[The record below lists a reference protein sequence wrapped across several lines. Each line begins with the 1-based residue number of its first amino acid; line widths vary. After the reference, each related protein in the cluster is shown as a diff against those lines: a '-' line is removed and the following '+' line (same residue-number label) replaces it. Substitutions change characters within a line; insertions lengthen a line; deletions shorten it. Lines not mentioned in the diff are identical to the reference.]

1 MTTTT
6 ERDGVREIDETDARR
21 VAVLGGG
28 RMGEAVG
35 TILAMAGAAVTVWE
49 INDERRQ
56 ALARARPMLKV
67 AAEIGPAIEGA
78 GTVFFAVP
86 GPAFVDVARAYA
98 PFARGDHV
106 VLHGARG
113 VCDGFQLP
121 HQIVKSETCAKK
133 IGVLGGPL
141 YFADAEHKR
150 PLFVVIA
157 SRFDEVVA
165 RTRALVHGT
174 PIRLHPAR
182 DVVGVEVAGAI
193 SNVTAIAT
201 GIADGLSMGET
212 ARGVLAA
219 RGLSEATRLGLALG
233 AELSTFGGL
242 AGVGDLIPRKVSSTE
257 RHNDLGRRVASGE
270 NPEEVVRAMAGAVE
284 GVMTAREARKKA
296 RAIGLDLPL
305 IEGIVRILDE
315 GASAYE
321 VLDRVLSLDLSLGR
335 ELASP

>member
-1 MTTTT
+1 MTTTST
-6 ERDGVREIDETDARR
+6 TLSDENGTDARR

-35 TILAMAGAAVTVWE
+35 TILAMAGAKVVVWE
-49 INDERRQ
+49 IDEARRK
-56 ALARARPMLKV
+56 ALALARPMLRV
-67 AAEIGPAIEGA
+67 TDAIGEAIEGA

-98 PFARGDHV
+98 PYARGDHV

-113 VCDGFQLP
+113 VCDGFLLP
-121 HQIVKSETCAKK
+121 HQVVKNETCAKK

-157 SRFDEVVA
+157 SRFDEVIA

-182 DVVGVEVAGAI
+182 DVIGVEVAGAI

-201 GIADGLSMGET
+201 GFADGLTMGET

-257 RHNDLGRRVASGE
+257 RHAELGRRVASGE
-270 NPEEVVRAMAGAVE
+270 PAAEVVRAMAGAVE

-296 RAIGLDLPL
+296 RALGLDLPL
-305 IEGIVRILDE
+305 VEAVVRILDE
-315 GASAYE
+315 GANAYE
-321 VLDRVLSLDLSLGR
+321 ILDRVLSLDLHLGR
-335 ELASP
+335 ELAL